1 MSNFNKKF
9 YILFSLTINASIFLA
24 VYSGKDLSSLN
35 TLFSIWSWSIWAYVL
50 YQLNML
56 ISYARNKLNK
66 IESLFICLDYIFLL
80 CFFLLYTFIYAYKIY
95 DMESLNLLILY
106 FIMLFE
112 LTTSYYLKNT
122 KFLYSSNEDKLCED
136 EIREYIYKRITRE
149 DVSHISLEKK
159 KRIIITILNVITIL
173 FLCFIP
179 ILGQIIY
186 ELFHDFIIVAYFLII
201 ISICFFA
208 LNRVKYKKCNISFI
222 RFIID
227 MSTSILG
234 IFYYSYLYQYY
245 NFGMFIKLF
254 VSIYLLTPMIISS
267 EKILRLY
274 QIGNSKVY
282 NTKGEL

>member
-1 MSNFNKKF
+1 MSNFNIKF

-24 VYSGKDLSSLN
+24 VYSEKDLSSLN
-35 TLFSIWSWSIWAYVL
+35 TLSSIWSWSIWAYIL
-50 YQLNML
+50 YQLNVL
-56 ISYARNKLNK
+56 ISYALNKLNK

-95 DMESLNLLILY
+95 DMESFNLLILY

-173 FLCFIP
+173 FLCIIP